1 MLKKLLKQYVIW
13 TYGVFY
19 CFILLIGMAML
30 VLKWN
35 ALAGV
40 LQVISAWTATFV
52 FIAMFHKIYPEDS
65 LKQFIAGQ
73 FREKI
78 KLSSVIWMI
87 LLQTVLFLGCILTT
101 SIFRNISITSIFV
114 TSWITWLVTFLDNLI
129 RGPLGEELGWR
140 GFVLNELQ
148 KKCSPLKSA
157 MIVGVVWAFWH
168 TPLWF
173 LSGYAGIQLLIYII
187 SFLVYII
194 SASVIMTVFYHRNHN
209 LFIPIIGHQLC
220 NYFLAMQTG
229 DVLQNLMVTAVAYL
243 IVAIVLVFVSSDEMR
258 TSALRDD
265 ETLTSI

>member
-1 MLKKLLKQYVIW
+1 MKKLLKQYVIW

-65 LKQFIAGQ
+65 LKQFITRQ

-78 KLSSVIWMI
+78 KLSSVAWLV
-87 LLQTVLFLGCILTT
+87 LLQISIFLCCILTT
-101 SIFRNISITSIFV
+101 SMFRKISITSIFV
-114 TSWITWLVTFLDNLI
+114 TSWTTWLFTFLDNLI

-140 GFVLNELQ
+140 GFVYNELQ
-148 KKCSPLKSA
+148 KKYSPLKAA
-157 MIVGVVWAFWH
+157 MIVGVVWGFWH

-173 LSGYAGIQLLIYII
+173 LSGYAGIQLLTYII

-209 LFIPIIGHQLC
+209 LLIPIIAHQLF

-229 DVLQNLMVTAVAYL
+229 DVLQNLMVTAIVYL
-243 IVAIVLVFVSSDEMR
+243 IVAIVLVLVSPDG
-258 TSALRDD
+258 LRSSKLAPNCV
-265 ETLTSI
+265 TMKH